1 MSGFTAM
8 ADERKKEVLQQ
19 GIQVIEIGNKNIQF
33 NSIFTILIVLT
44 GIIIALFVTNGI
56 VKPIKLVMKRLQKL
70 LKVI

>member
-8 ADERKKEVLQQ
+8 ADERKQDVLEQ

-44 GIIIALFVTNGI
+44 GIIIAIFVTNGI
-56 VKPIKLVMKRLQKL
+56 VKPINLVMKRLQKL